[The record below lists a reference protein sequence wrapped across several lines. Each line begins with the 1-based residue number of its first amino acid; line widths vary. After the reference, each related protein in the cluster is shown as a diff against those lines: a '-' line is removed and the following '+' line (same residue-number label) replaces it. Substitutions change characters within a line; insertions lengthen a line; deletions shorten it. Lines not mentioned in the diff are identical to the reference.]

1 MVYGVS
7 RIALPSSDLGSPSR
21 GKPAFGDRLCD
32 LLTDATITSDAV
44 PGDFVVGPENQLAV
58 PAVERLL
65 ASADAGDSP
74 AGFGSAEFGSIFN
87 PLVLFGPTGVGKSHL
102 ARGVARHWL
111 AANAGRTGHSDS
123 MVEYLTA
130 IDFARQLRSA
140 REEGMLGELRE
151 RLSKVRLLVLE
162 DLDKLPPSIFV
173 QRELRDLVDR
183 LLNAQS
189 AIVVTAQQSPL
200 TMPDLEAGLRDR
212 LSGGLNLRLQLPGV
226 ETRRE
231 LLRLAASQRGVA
243 LADDQVSQLAQRVE
257 GTASQLFRAVAEL
270 ELEHAVEGSHGGP
283 QLAAASR
290 PGLKFKQ
297 ILGVVAR
304 YFSLTQAALC
314 SPARRKSLVYAR
326 GVAIHL
332 ARSLTDLS
340 YAQIGQHLGRRDHT
354 TVMHAS
360 RSIENRLATDAS
372 TQQDITELKRIL
384 TSI

>member
-7 RIALPSSDLGSPSR
+7 RIALPSSDLGSLSR
-21 GKPAFGDRLCD
+21 GKPAFGDRLSD
-32 LLTDATITSDAV
+32 SLTDATIPSDAV
-44 PGDFVVGPENQLAV
+44 ATDFVVGPENQLAV

-65 ASADAGDSP
+65 ASADEADSP
-74 AGFGSAEFGSIFN
+74 AEFGSAELGSVFN

-111 AANAGRTGHSDS
+111 AANAGHGDS
-123 MVEYLTA
+123 TVEYLTA

-140 REEGMLGELRE
+140 REEGILDQLRQ
-151 RLSKVRLLVLE
+151 RLSNVQLLVLE
-162 DLDKLPPSIFV
+162 DLDKLSPSIFV
-173 QRELRDLVDR
+173 HRELRDLVDR
-183 LLNAQS
+183 LLDAQS

-257 GTASQLFRAVAEL
+257 GTAPQLFRAVAEL
-270 ELEHAVEGSHGGP
+270 ELELEHAGEGSHGGP

-290 PGLKFKQ
+290 PDLKFKQ

-360 RSIENRLATDAS
+360 RSIENRLTTDAS